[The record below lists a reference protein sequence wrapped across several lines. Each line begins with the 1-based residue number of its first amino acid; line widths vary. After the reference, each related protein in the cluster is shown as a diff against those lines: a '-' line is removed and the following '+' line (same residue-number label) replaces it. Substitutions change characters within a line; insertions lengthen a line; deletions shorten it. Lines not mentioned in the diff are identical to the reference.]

1 MYFQVEIVNAPESEG
16 IMDNGC
22 TRRRR
27 VSYPMGRI
35 RVVSVLLML
44 LISPWIGSI
53 DKSEKPK
60 TYIDSIFDGFV
71 VARSDSW
78 NETPFREIAV
88 EGGFTQTEY
97 MDYSDVG
104 VLINN
109 QSSASRTIGW
119 AFVAARNISLDNV
132 LLFDNESTPIGET
145 INRNQF
151 NQYFVEPFREW
162 LNESEHRRTNINY
175 LVTTKGVPLRV
186 SGGNSQVS
194 FDNELALVE
203 GDLKASID
211 TDWWVEHSYGPFNGD
226 GFESFTREKHGFF
239 LITRLTGYTVETA
252 LGLIE
257 KANNSL
263 GQRGTIVLDLATNRN
278 SSGYKYWNDDLYTAN
293 TTLNGSMNLPV
304 MFNQNSTFITNV
316 SDVIAYASWGSND
329 GSWVQNQ
336 LPNGGFDTANS
347 SWSSGVELWNAT
359 VPALSAG
366 DTFNWSYQTDT
377 KQGGNGAVEASI
389 SAVCTAKSGSNEPGI
404 LAEYFDNNG
413 ISFNAASMPLL
424 IDRVPDH
431 IRVESNLQYSS
442 SSQAYPG
449 LDNRFKDDWGARFSG
464 LISVPET
471 GNWTFYLTTDDGSE
485 LWMDGQSLIQNYGS
499 HGMREI
505 SNSVVLDAGIH
516 DFRIEFFQGGGPH
529 GLQFSWEGPNQSK
542 AIIPASAFTLAGG
555 YVPSASSL
563 LHQWDF
569 EDGSGFFAND
579 SVNSST
585 NLTLNNMNSTNW
597 RTCADGSCLWYDGID
612 DSVEVDVDDWVGDF
626 TISQWVW
633 ANSTTLPNY
642 ASTFA
647 VDDTAGSN
655 GSFQH
660 TVYNGQWR
668 MHTNQSYAFGDVEAQ
683 RWTHL
688 VTVFENGTARQY
700 LDGVHVQSIT
710 IPTGS
715 LNNFKLYKLG
725 VNRAGSTF
733 FEGMIDNVQVWSVAL
748 QDHEITTLRRN
759 IYHDCSAYSG
769 NGQSI
774 ASLEQTFLLPNH
786 LGGHVWLMNAYGMR
800 IGDVYGDFTL
810 EVDSVDGNGVILSSN
825 TSISQV
831 FATSWGST
839 TLRFQPHPN
848 ATHLRIRIPLDLVA
862 TSTDGSVYLDTLR
875 LYPIRPH
882 NQWLNGS
889 IAETA
894 VSTSGRSF
902 DFGTSYGQSL
912 IADLLED
919 GVSGVKGYV
928 YEPYLDAVAYPS
940 VMITAYASGYTWA
953 ESIYMAN
960 PFMSW
965 MGVAVGDPKMAAFAD
980 ILHDANLTDIREN
993 GTPTQGRTTGLEVII
1008 ENLGLAMG
1016 NGTLEVRERQGN
1028 AMVGSINLS
1037 LAAGDQT
1044 GSRIKIE
1051 VPITPKRSGYTEFVV
1066 KWVNA
1071 TGFHERLKD
1080 NNQIIINL
1088 LVNEPPG
1095 VSQASCQ
1102 SNIVYR
1108 GSSFTCSAIVGDDV
1122 AVTSTDIGWRIRIDD
1137 ENYTNISWANAG
1149 TSDNTTWWT
1158 GISIPAQSP
1167 LGWVEL
1173 HVISYDNLGFASP
1186 TFVAENISE
1195 VVDALAT
1202 WNGPH
1207 IEGVDPVDWAGVTT
1221 LSASGNGL
1229 ARGQVSRMKAC
1240 VLDAD
1245 HDTTSQAPIFNSS
1258 IGIISNI
1265 TSLNTSTPSLTCY
1278 EANISIEN
1286 GVSLGPHEISITTK
1300 EGSNARSITLSN
1312 FDPEPIMDLRNA
1324 NNQSI
1329 EFSSGGVGESIWL
1342 TLNDADDP
1350 EGSAYGDLLV
1360 KWPGHVDKA
1369 VAFEIESGEQG
1380 ILIAMP
1386 YPNEALEQNQL
1397 IVELTLRAAHSSY
1410 VETSNSWS
1418 VLLSSPTSSGIILCD
1433 IEGNQVDW
1441 LIRGH
1446 PVIASMPILSQRPI
1460 ASASA
1465 RLAQTGWT
1473 VSASQLDESDFS
1485 GLCLS
1490 SQYSSHF
1497 LRFRVVADSSFI
1509 KGEATLSMTF
1519 IDLDGSMVQESLQL
1533 SIKHA
1538 IPSIELTSEDEVDAG
1553 QNINIRAIVT
1563 DHDGVEGT
1571 SCTIDITDSLNQ
1583 SVFIHSK
1590 QVSAYDN
1597 NEGIVEF
1604 TYPTPKKSSNQNIP
1618 PWQVSIQC
1626 TDSQGDTGQAELNH
1640 SIIAIPI
1647 PPCTENCENEA
1658 PVEQKA
1664 TTGFSTQKTIIAAGG
1679 GIAILSGIALAFI
1692 VGKKKE
1698 QEFEED
1704 PWSEKLLQRPT
1715 EMSEEELQHHHQV
1728 LEEHE
1733 ESEFSD
1739 ILDDII

>member
-1 MYFQVEIVNAPESEG
+1 
-16 IMDNGC
+16 MDNGF
-22 TRRRR
+22 TRQRR
-27 VSYPMGRI
+27 VCYPMDKI
-35 RVVSVLLML
+35 RVISVLLML
-44 LISPWIGSI
+44 LLSPWIGGI
-53 DKSEKPK
+53 DESETPK
-60 TYIDSIFDGFV
+60 AHFESIFDGFV

-78 NETPFREIAV
+78 NETPFRDIAV
-88 EGGFTQTEY
+88 EGGFTQTGY

-119 AFVAARNISLDNV
+119 AFVAARNISLENV
-132 LLFDNESTPIGET
+132 LLFDNESTPTGET

-162 LNESEHRRTNINY
+162 LNESEHRRTEINY

-186 SGGNSQVS
+186 SGGNSKVS

-203 GDLKASID
+203 GDMKSSID

-226 GFESFTREKHGFF
+226 GLESFTREKHGFF

-263 GQRGTIVLDLATNRN
+263 GQRGIIVLDLANNRN
-278 SSGYKYWNDDLYTAN
+278 GSGYKYWNDDLYTAN
-293 TTLNGSMNLPV
+293 TTLNESMDLPV

-329 GSWVQNQ
+329 GSWSQNEI
-336 LPNGGFDTANS
+336 PNGGFDNANS
-347 SWSSGVELWNAT
+347 SWPSGAEFWNAT
-359 VPALSAG
+359 VPTLSAG

-377 KQGGNGAVEASI
+377 KQGGNGAIEASI
-389 SAVCTAKSGSNEPGI
+389 SAVCTAKPGSYEPGI

-413 ISFNAASMPLL
+413 VSFNTASMPLL

-449 LDNRFKDDWGARFSG
+449 LDSRFKNDWGARFSG
-464 LISVPET
+464 LISIPET

-499 HGMREI
+499 HGMSEI
-505 SNSVVLDAGIH
+505 SNSIVIDAGIH

-542 AIIPASAFTLAGG
+542 TFIPASAFTLAGG

-569 EDGSGFFAND
+569 EDGSGSFAND

-585 NLTLNNMNSTNW
+585 NLTLKNMNSSNW
-597 RTCADGSCLWYDGID
+597 RTCADGSCLWYDGVD
-612 DSVEVDVDDWVGDF
+612 DSVEVDVDDWVGNF

-647 VDDTAGSN
+647 VDDAAGSN

-668 MHTNQSYAFGDVEAQ
+668 MHSNQSHVFGDVEAQ

-688 VTVFENGTARQY
+688 VTVFENGTARLY

-710 IPTGS
+710 VAVGS
-715 LNNFKLYKLG
+715 LNNFELYKMG

-733 FEGMIDNVQVWSVAL
+733 FEGMIDNVQVWNVAL
-748 QDHEITTLRRN
+748 QDHEITTLHRN

-769 NGQSI
+769 NGQSV
-774 ASLEQTFLLPNH
+774 ASLEQTFLIPNH
-786 LGGHVWLMNAYGMR
+786 LDDHVWLVNAYGMR
-800 IGDVYGDFTL
+800 TGDVYGDFTL
-810 EVDSVDGNGVILSSN
+810 EVESIDSNGVILSSN
-825 TSISQV
+825 SSSSQI

-839 TLRFQPHPN
+839 TLRFQPHSN

-862 TSTDGSVYLDTLR
+862 TSTGGSVYLDTLR

-882 NQWLNGS
+882 NQWVNGS

-894 VSTSGRSF
+894 VSTGARSF
-902 DFGTSYGQSL
+902 EFGTSYGQSL

-928 YEPYLDAVAYPS
+928 YEPYLTAVAYPS
-940 VMITAYASGYTWA
+940 VMTTAYASGYTWA

-960 PFMSW
+960 PLMSW

-993 GTPTQGRTTGLEVII
+993 KTPTQGRTTGLEVII
-1008 ENLGLAMG
+1008 ENLGPAMG

-1028 AMVGSINLS
+1028 ALVGSINLS
-1037 LAAGDQT
+1037 LAAGDQS
-1044 GSRIKIE
+1044 GSRIKVE

-1066 KWVNA
+1066 RWVN
-1071 TGFHERLKD
+1071 TTDSYERLKD
-1080 NNQIIINL
+1080 NNVVIINL

-1108 GSSFTCSAIVGDDV
+1108 GNSFTCSAIVGDDV
-1122 AVTSTDIGWRIRIDD
+1122 AVSSTDIGWRIRMGDG
-1137 ENYTNISWANAG
+1137 NYTNISWVTAG

-1158 GISIPAQSP
+1158 GISIPADSP
-1167 LGWVEL
+1167 LGWIEL
-1173 HVISYDNLGFASP
+1173 HVISYDNLGFAST

-1207 IEGVDPVDWAGVTT
+1207 IEGVDSADWAGVTT
-1221 LSASGNGL
+1221 LPAFGNGL

-1245 HDTTSQAPIFNSS
+1245 HDSTFQAPIFNSS
-1258 IGIISNI
+1258 IGIISNL

-1278 EANISIEN
+1278 QANISIEN
-1286 GVSLGPHEISITTK
+1286 GVSLGPHQISIITE
-1300 EGSNARSITLSN
+1300 EGSNARSITLAN
-1312 FDPEPIMDLRNA
+1312 LDPEPIMDLRNA
-1324 NNQSI
+1324 DNQSI
-1329 EFSSGGVGESIWL
+1329 EFSSGGLGESIWL
-1342 TLNDADDP
+1342 TLEDADDP
-1350 EGSAYGDLLV
+1350 DGSAYGELLV
-1360 KWPGHVDKA
+1360 KWPGHGDKV
-1369 VAFEIESGEQG
+1369 VAFEIESGKQG
-1380 ILIAMP
+1380 VLIAMP

-1397 IVELTLRAAHSSY
+1397 IVELTLRAAYSSY
-1410 VETSNSWS
+1410 VETSHSWS
-1418 VLLSSPTSSGIILCD
+1418 VLLSSPTSPGIILCD

-1446 PVIASMPILSQRPI
+1446 PVIASMPIFSQRPI

-1465 RLAQTGWT
+1465 NLAQTGWT

-1485 GLCLS
+1485 GLCS
-1490 SQYSSHF
+1490 PSQPSPHL
-1497 LRFRVVADSSFI
+1497 LRFRVVADSSFM

-1519 IDLDGSMVQESLQL
+1519 RDLDGLMVQESLRL

-1553 QNINIRAIVT
+1553 QNINIQAFVT
-1563 DHDGVEGT
+1563 DLDSVEGT
-1571 SCTIDITDSLNQ
+1571 SCTISITDSLNQ
-1583 SVFIHSK
+1583 SVFTHSK
-1590 QVSAYDN
+1590 QVTTF
-1597 NEGIVEF
+1597 NENEAIVEY
-1604 TYPTPKKSSNQNIP
+1604 TYPTPKKNSNQNVP

-1626 TDSQGDTGQAELNH
+1626 TDLQGDTGHAELNH
-1640 SIIAIPI
+1640 SITAIPI
-1647 PPCTENCENEA
+1647 PPCTENCENEDS
-1658 PVEQKA
+1658 VEQKVA
-1664 TTGFSTQKTIIAAGG
+1664 SGFSTQKTIIAAGG
-1679 GIAILSGIALAFI
+1679 GVAILSGIALAFI

-1698 QEFEED
+1698 QEVEED
-1704 PWSEKLLQRPT
+1704 PWSEKLLQRPS
-1715 EMSEEELQHHHQV
+1715 EISEEELQHHHQV

-1733 ESEFSD
+1733 ENELSS
-1739 ILDDII
+1739 ILEDII

>member
-1 MYFQVEIVNAPESEG
+1 
-16 IMDNGC
+16 MDNGF

-27 VSYPMGRI
+27 VCYPMDRI
-35 RVVSVLLML
+35 RVISVLLML
-44 LISPWIGSI
+44 LMSPWIGSI
-53 DKSEKPK
+53 DESEKPK
-60 TYIDSIFDGFV
+60 ADFDLIFDGFV

-78 NETPFREIAV
+78 NETPFRDIAV
-88 EGGFTQTEY
+88 EGGFTQTGY

-119 AFVAARNISLDNV
+119 AFVAARNISLENV
-132 LLFDNESTPIGET
+132 LLFDNESTPTGET

-162 LNESEHRRTNINY
+162 LNESEHRRTDINY
-175 LVTTKGVPLRV
+175 LVTTKGIPLRV
-186 SGGNSQVS
+186 SGGDSKVS

-203 GDLKASID
+203 GDMKSSID
-211 TDWWVEHSYGPFNGD
+211 TDWWVEHSYGPLNGD

-263 GQRGTIVLDLATNRN
+263 GQRGIIVLDLANNRN
-278 SSGYKYWNDDLYTAN
+278 ESGYKYWNDDLYTAN
-293 TTLNGSMNLPV
+293 TTLNGSMDLPV

-329 GSWVQNQ
+329 GSWSQNEI
-336 LPNGGFDTANS
+336 PNGGFDNANS
-347 SWSSGVELWNAT
+347 SWSSGAEFWNAT
-359 VPALSAG
+359 VPTLSAG

-377 KQGGNGAVEASI
+377 KKDGNGAIEASI
-389 SAVCTAKSGSNEPGI
+389 SAVCTAKSGSYEPGI

-413 ISFNAASMPLL
+413 VSFNTGSMPLL

-431 IRVESNLQYSS
+431 TRIESNLQYSS

-449 LDNRFKDDWGARFSG
+449 LDNRFKNDWGARFSG

-505 SNSVVLDAGIH
+505 SNSRVLDAGIH

-529 GLQFSWEGPNQSK
+529 GLKFSWEGPNQSK
-542 AIIPASAFTLAGG
+542 TSIPASAFTLAGG
-555 YVPSASSL
+555 YVPSASSV

-579 SVNSST
+579 SANSST
-585 NLTLNNMNSTNW
+585 NLTLNNMNSSNW
-597 RTCADGSCLWYDGID
+597 RTCADGSCLWYDGVD
-612 DSVEVDVDDWVGDF
+612 DSAEVDVDDWVGNF

-647 VDDTAGSN
+647 VDDAAGSN

-668 MHTNQSYAFGDVEAQ
+668 MHTNQSYAFGDIEAQ

-688 VTVFENGTARQY
+688 VTVFDNGTARQY
-700 LDGVHVQSIT
+700 LDGVHVQSTT

-715 LNNFKLYKLG
+715 LNNFELYKLG

-733 FEGMIDNVQVWSVAL
+733 FEGMIDNVQVWNIAL
-748 QDHEITTLRRN
+748 QDHEITTLHRN

-769 NGQSI
+769 NGQSV
-774 ASLEQTFLLPNH
+774 ASLEQTFLIPNH
-786 LGGHVWLMNAYGMR
+786 LDDHVWLVNAYGMR

-810 EVDSVDGNGVILSSN
+810 EVDSIDSNGVILSSN
-825 TSISQV
+825 TSSSQI
-831 FATSWGST
+831 FATSWEST
-839 TLRFQPHPN
+839 ILRFRPHSN

-862 TSTDGSVYLDTLR
+862 TSTGGSVYLDTLR

-882 NQWLNGS
+882 NQWVNGS

-902 DFGTSYGQSL
+902 EFGTSYGQSL

-928 YEPYLDAVAYPS
+928 YEPYLTAVAYPS
-940 VMITAYASGYTWA
+940 VMTTAYASGYTWA

-960 PFMSW
+960 PLMSW

-993 GTPTQGRTTGLEVII
+993 GTPTQSRTTSLEVII
-1008 ENLGLAMG
+1008 ENLGSAMG

-1028 AMVGSINLS
+1028 TLVGSINLS
-1037 LAAGDQT
+1037 LAAGDQS
-1044 GSRIKIE
+1044 GSRIKVE

-1066 KWVNA
+1066 RWVNT
-1071 TGFHERLKD
+1071 TGSYERLKD
-1080 NNQIIINL
+1080 NNVIIINL

-1108 GSSFTCSAIVGDDV
+1108 GSSFTCSTIVGDDV
-1122 AVTSTDIGWRIRIDD
+1122 AVTSTEIGWRIRMDD
-1137 ENYTNISWANAG
+1137 ENHTNISWATAG

-1158 GISIPAQSP
+1158 GISIPADSP

-1173 HVISYDNLGFASP
+1173 HVIAYDNLGFASAI
-1186 TFVAENISE
+1186 FVAENISE

-1207 IEGVDPVDWAGVTT
+1207 IEGVDPADWAGVTT
-1221 LSASGNGL
+1221 LSAFGNGL

-1245 HDTTSQAPIFNSS
+1245 HDPILQAPIFNSS
-1258 IGIISNI
+1258 IGVISNI
-1265 TSLNTSTPSLTCY
+1265 TLLNTSTPSLTCY
-1278 EANISIEN
+1278 QANISIEN
-1286 GVSLGPHEISITTK
+1286 GVSLGPHQISITTE
-1300 EGSNARSITLSN
+1300 EGSNVRSITLAN
-1312 FDPEPIMDLRNA
+1312 LDPEPIMEMRNA
-1324 NNQSI
+1324 DNQSI
-1329 EFSSGGVGESIWL
+1329 EFSSGGIGESIWL

-1350 EGSAYGDLLV
+1350 DSSAYGDLLV

-1369 VAFEIESGEQG
+1369 VAFEIESGEHGVLIG
-1380 ILIAMP
+1380 IP

-1397 IVELTLRAAHSSY
+1397 TVKLTLRAAHSSY
-1410 VETSNSWS
+1410 VETSHSWS

-1446 PVIASMPILSQRPI
+1446 PVIASMPIFSQRPI

-1465 RLAQTGWT
+1465 SLAQTGWT

-1485 GLCLS
+1485 GLCS
-1490 SQYSSHF
+1490 PSQSSSHL
-1497 LRFRVVADSSFI
+1497 LRFRVVADSSFM
-1509 KGEATLSMTF
+1509 KGEAILSMTF
-1519 IDLDGSMVQESLQL
+1519 RDLDGLMVQESLHL

-1553 QNINIRAIVT
+1553 QNINIQAFVT
-1563 DHDGVEGT
+1563 DLDSVEGT
-1571 SCTIDITDSLNQ
+1571 SCIISITDSLNQ
-1583 SVFIHSK
+1583 SVFTHSK
-1590 QVSAYDN
+1590 QVTALND
-1597 NEGIVEF
+1597 NEGIVEYI
-1604 TYPTPKKSSNQNIP
+1604 YPTPKKNSSQNIP

-1626 TDSQGDTGQAELNH
+1626 TDSQGDTGKAELNH

-1664 TTGFSTQKTIIAAGG
+1664 ASGFSTQKTIIAAGG

-1692 VGKKKE
+1692 LGKKKE
-1698 QEFEED
+1698 QEVEED
-1704 PWSEKLLQRPT
+1704 PWSEKLLQRPS

-1728 LEEHE
+1728 LEEYE
-1733 ESEFSD
+1733 ENEIPD
-1739 ILDDII
+1739 ILEDII

>member
-1 MYFQVEIVNAPESEG
+1 
-16 IMDNGC
+16 MDNGR

-27 VSYPMGRI
+27 VCYPMCRI

-44 LISPWIGSI
+44 LLSPWIGSI
-53 DKSEKPK
+53 DESEKSK
-60 TYIDSIFDGFV
+60 EHFDSIFEGFV

-78 NETPFREIAV
+78 NETPFRDIAV

-119 AFVAARNISLDNV
+119 AFVAARNISLENV
-132 LLFDNESTPIGET
+132 LLFDNESTPTGET

-162 LNESEHRRTNINY
+162 LNESEYRRTEINY

-186 SGGNSQVS
+186 SGGDSKVS

-203 GDLKASID
+203 GDMKGSID
-211 TDWWVEHSYGPFNGD
+211 TDWWVQHSYGPFNGD

-263 GQRGTIVLDLATNRN
+263 GQRGTIVLDLASNRN
-278 SSGYKYWNDDLYTAN
+278 GSGYKYWNDDLYTAN
-293 TTLNGSMNLPV
+293 TTLNGSMDLPV
-304 MFNQNSTFITNV
+304 LFNQNSTFITNV

-329 GSWVQNQ
+329 GSWSQNL
-336 LPNGGFDTANS
+336 LPNGGFDNAND
-347 SWSSGVELWNAT
+347 SWSSGAEFWNAT
-359 VPALSAG
+359 VPTLSAG

-377 KQGGNGAVEASI
+377 KQAGNGAVEASI
-389 SAVCTAKSGSNEPGI
+389 SAVCTAKSGSYQPGI

-413 ISFNAASMPLL
+413 VSFNVASMPLL

-431 IRVESNLQYSS
+431 TRIESNLQYSS

-449 LDNRFKDDWGARFSG
+449 LDNRFKNDWGARFSG
-464 LISVPET
+464 LISVPEA

-542 AIIPASAFTLAGG
+542 TFIPASAFTLAGD

-563 LHQWDF
+563 LHKWDF

-597 RTCADGSCLWYDGID
+597 RTCADGSCLWYDGVD
-612 DSVEVDVDDWVGDF
+612 DSVSVDVDDWVGDF

-647 VDDTAGSN
+647 VDDAAGSN

-668 MHTNQSYAFGDVEAQ
+668 MHSNQTYAFGDVEEQ

-688 VTVFENGTARQY
+688 VTVFENGTVRQY
-700 LDGVHVQSIT
+700 LDGVNVQSIT
-710 IPTGS
+710 IPGGS
-715 LNNFKLYKLG
+715 LNNFELYKLG

-733 FEGMIDNVQVWSVAL
+733 FEGMIDNVQVWNVAL
-748 QDHEITTLRRN
+748 QDHEITTLHRD
-759 IYHDCSAYSG
+759 IYHDCSSYSG
-769 NGQSI
+769 NGQSV
-774 ASLEQTFLLPNH
+774 ASLEQTFLIPNH
-786 LGGHVWLMNAYGMR
+786 LDGHVWLMNAYGMR
-800 IGDVYGDFTL
+800 IGDVYGDFTI
-810 EVDSVDGNGVILSSN
+810 EADSIDGNGVILSSN
-825 TSISQV
+825 TSSSQI
-831 FATSWGST
+831 FGTSWGST
-839 TLRFQPHPN
+839 TLRFQPHSN
-848 ATHLRIRIPLDLVA
+848 ATHITIRIPLNLVA
-862 TSTDGSVYLDTLR
+862 TSTGGSVYLDTLR

-882 NQWLNGS
+882 NQWVDGS

-894 VSTSGRSF
+894 VSTGARSF
-902 DFGTSYGQSL
+902 EFGTSYGQSL

-928 YEPYLDAVAYPS
+928 YEPYLTAVAYPS
-940 VMITAYASGYTWA
+940 VMTIAYASGYTWA

-960 PFMSW
+960 PLMSW

-1028 AMVGSINLS
+1028 ALVGSINLS

-1044 GSRIKIE
+1044 GSRIKVE

-1066 KWVNA
+1066 RWVNA
-1071 TGFHERLKD
+1071 TGSYERLKD
-1080 NNQIIINL
+1080 NNVIIINL

-1122 AVTSTDIGWRIRIDD
+1122 AVISTDIGWRIRIDD
-1137 ENYTNISWANAG
+1137 ENYTNISWATAG

-1158 GISIPAQSP
+1158 GISIPADSP
-1167 LGWVEL
+1167 LGWIEL

-1186 TFVAENISE
+1186 TFMAENISE

-1202 WNGPH
+1202 WNGPY
-1207 IEGVDPVDWAGVTT
+1207 IEGVDPANWAGVTT
-1221 LSASGNGL
+1221 LSSNGNGL

-1245 HDTTSQAPIFNSS
+1245 HDPTLQVPIFNSS
-1258 IGIISNI
+1258 IGVISNF
-1265 TSLNTSTPSLTCY
+1265 TLLNTSTPSLTCY
-1278 EANISIEN
+1278 QANISIEN
-1286 GVSLGPHEISITTK
+1286 GVPLGPHQISITTE
-1300 EGSNARSITLSN
+1300 EGSITRGITLAN
-1312 FDPEPIMDLRNA
+1312 LHPEPIMELRNA

-1329 EFSSGGVGESIWL
+1329 EFSSGGIGESIWL

-1360 KWPGHVDKA
+1360 KWPGHVDKV
-1369 VAFEIESGEQG
+1369 VAFEIGIGERG
-1380 ILIAMP
+1380 VLIAIP
-1386 YPNEALEQNQL
+1386 YPNEALEQNPL
-1397 IVELTLRAAHSSY
+1397 TVELTLRAAHSSY
-1410 VETSNSWS
+1410 VETSHSWS
-1418 VLLSSPTSSGIILCD
+1418 VLLSPPTSSGITLCD

-1446 PVIASMPILSQRPI
+1446 PVIASIPISSQRPI
-1460 ASASA
+1460 GSASA

-1473 VSASQLDESDFS
+1473 VFGSQLDDSDFS

-1490 SQYSSHF
+1490 SQDSSHL
-1497 LRFRVVADSSFI
+1497 LRFRVVADSSFM
-1509 KGEATLSMTF
+1509 KGEAVLSITF
-1519 IDLDGSMVQESLQL
+1519 RDLDGLMVQESLHL

-1538 IPSIELTSEDEVDAG
+1538 IPSIELTSEDEVAAG
-1553 QNINIRAIVT
+1553 QNINIQALVT
-1563 DHDGVEGT
+1563 DLDSVEGT
-1571 SCTIDITDSLNQ
+1571 SCTISITDSLNQ
-1583 SVFIHSK
+1583 TVFSHSK
-1590 QVSAYDN
+1590 QVSAYSE
-1597 NEGIVEF
+1597 NEGIVEY
-1604 TYPTPKKSSNQNIP
+1604 TYPTPKKNSNQNIP
-1618 PWQVSIQC
+1618 PWQVFIQC

-1647 PPCTENCENEA
+1647 PPCTENCENETA
-1658 PVEQKA
+1658 VEQKVSS
-1664 TTGFSTQKTIIAAGG
+1664 GFSTQKTIIAVGG

-1739 ILDDII
+1739 ILDEII